1 MYSRIVYDEIW
12 MKGYLNCLREERS
25 LINEL
30 IYSLDAAR
38 YYLDINS
45 LPELLAIRNELEQM
59 KGEIS
64 KIINTLEEYM
74 QSAASCS
81 HILEKAVL
89 QIEIPTL
96 LK

>member
-1 MYSRIVYDEIW
+1 MSSRIVYDEIW
-12 MKGYLNCLREERS
+12 MTGYLNCLREENA

-38 YYLDINS
+38 YIVDINS

-64 KIINTLEEYM
+64 KIINALEEYM
-74 QSAASCS
+74 QSVASCS

>member
-1 MYSRIVYDEIW
+1 MLFRSIW
-12 MKGYLNCLREERS
+12 MKGYLNCLREENA

-38 YYLDINS
+38 YIVDINS

-64 KIINTLEEYM
+64 KIINALEEYM
-74 QSAASCS
+74 QSVASCS